1 MHGRDRAEALAMLRS
16 ALDQYQVVGP
26 STNVDFLRVVAAH
39 PKFAA
44 GPVETNFIPEHH
56 DELFPPKVVPAEVL
70 AQAALSIAHHEPSQG
85 EGAWGS
91 LPGRRFTDSSAH
103 NYHFDEGEVVV
114 RQRPDFSYD
123 ITVSGAAAAEGT
135 PASPAT
141 ELHATVKRTGE
152 HELVTQFAGSH
163 GTATVIPHGP
173 KLHIFTPEAQY
184 VLRRRGAEV
193 EGEETGAG
201 AGSDALTSPMP
212 ATVIDV
218 RVKPGDTVTEGQ
230 VCAVLESMKME
241 INIRAGRD
249 GKIAAV
255 NVGKGQAVE
264 EGAVLVALEPVE
276 EAK

>member
-56 DELFPPKVVPAEVL
+56 DELFLPKVVPAEIL
-70 AQAALSIAHHEPSQG
+70 AQAALSIAHHEPKA
-85 EGAWGS
+85 GAWGA
-91 LPGRRFTDSSAH
+91 LPGRRFSDESVH
-103 NYHFDEGEVVV
+103 NYHFDEGDVAVV
-114 RQRPDFSYD
+114 QRPHGGYEL
-123 ITVSGAAAAEGT
+123 TVTSGEAAPVT
-135 PASPAT
+135 LNAT
-141 ELHATVKRTGE
+141 AKRTGE
-152 HELVTQFAGSH
+152 HEVVTQFAH
-163 GTATVIPHGP
+163 THDTATVIPHGP
-173 KLHIFTPEAQY
+173 KLHIFTPTNQY

-193 EGEETGAG
+193 DGEEGGAG
-201 AGSDALTSPMP
+201 PSSDVLLSPMP

-218 RVKPGDTVTEGQ
+218 RVKPGDNVTEGQ

-249 GKIAAV
+249 GVIAAV
-255 NVGKGQAVE
+255 NVAKGQAVE
-264 EGAVLVALEPVE
+264 EGASLVALEPE
-276 EAK
+276 SS